1 MFYRNASV
9 RQALDRKGKPWR
21 AVIEY
26 TDPVTGKRKQKI
38 KALPDAKGKKDAKK
52 LADEW
57 LAEMNNAVQSMAPA
71 EQGKTIREMIES
83 YEDYRLSVGEI
94 ENSTHLKNLSI
105 GKNYIFPYLGD
116 NLFTTL
122 DRIDIN
128 TWLTKL
134 FDKGL
139 SPRTVRT
146 AYTELKK
153 IYNYY
158 YEIGDIAKNP
168 FNGVKAPREGKPKV
182 THLTNKQMDDFLS
195 ALSLEYP
202 QKTDPMY
209 IGCLLAFYSGLRR
222 GEICGLRW
230 RNIDFENNTITVD
243 SAIGIGKGG
252 NYTKPPK
259 TKSSN
264 RAFPM
269 LPQLRDALK
278 EAYDALKPENSWY
291 VIGKKD
297 SFMSLQTFTSNF
309 QKLAE
314 AHDLKDCYG
323 KRITPHGL
331 RHNLA
336 TVGIRSGM
344 DIASLSL
351 MMGHASRAMTL
362 DTYGDANPD
371 ALKTAAEKLGLRFSD
386 DSDLAVGDELADKLD
401 AIEERLKGSQK

>member
-1 MFYRNASV
+1 MFYFNPTV
-9 RQALDRKGKPWR
+9 KQCLTRKGKPWR
-21 AVIEY
+21 ASLDY
-26 TDPVTGKRKQKI
+26 KDPITGKRRQKT
-38 KALPDAKGKKDAKK
+38 KMLNSAKGKKEAQKQ
-52 LADEW
+52 ANEW
-57 LAEMNNAVQSMAPA
+57 LAELNNSVKTLAPTD
-71 EQGKTIREMIES
+71 QGKTVKEMLEG
-83 YEDYRLSVGEI
+83 YEDYRFSVGEI
-94 ENSTHLKNLSI
+94 ESSTHQKNLSI

-116 NLFTTL
+116 NLFATL

-128 TWLTKL
+128 TWLAKL
-134 FDKGL
+134 FERGL
-139 SPRTVRT
+139 APRTVRT

-158 YEIGDIAKNP
+158 YEIGDIARNP
-168 FNGVKAPREGKPKV
+168 FNGVKAPKEGKPRV
-182 THLTNKQMDDFLS
+182 THLTKDQMDDFLS
-195 ALSLEYP
+195 AVYQEYEP
-202 QKTDPMY
+202 TDPMY
-209 IGCLLAFYSGLRR
+209 IGCLLAYYSGLRR

-230 RNIDFENNTITVD
+230 RNIDFEKDTITVD

-264 RAFPM
+264 RTFPM
-269 LPQLRDALK
+269 LPQLHAVLK
-278 EAYDALKPENSWY
+278 DAYDTLKPENSWY

-297 SFMSLQTFTSNF
+297 SFMSLQAFTNNF
-309 QKLAE
+309 QALAE
-314 AHDLKDCYG
+314 RYDLKDCYG

-371 ALKTAAEKLGLRFSD
+371 ALKTAAEKLGLRFND
-386 DSDLAVGDELADKLD
+386 DTDLAIDDELADKLN
-401 AIEERLKGSQK
+401 AIEERLKGSND

>member
-1 MFYRNASV
+1 MFYYNPTV
-9 RQALDRKGKPWR
+9 KQCLDRKGKPWR
-21 AVIEY
+21 ASVDY
-26 TDPVTGKRKQKI
+26 KDPITGKRRQKS
-38 KALPDAKGKKDAKK
+38 KMLTSAKGKKEAQKQAND
-52 LADEW
+52 W
-57 LAEMNNAVQSMAPA
+57 LAELNDAVKTMAPT
-71 EQGKTIREMIES
+71 EQGKTIKEMLEA

-94 ENSTHLKNLSI
+94 ENSTHQKNLSI

-128 TWLTKL
+128 AWLTKL

-139 SPRTVRT
+139 APRTVRT

-158 YEIGDIAKNP
+158 YEIGDISKNP
-168 FNGVKAPREGKPKV
+168 FNGVKAPKEGKPRV
-182 THLTNKQMDDFLS
+182 THLTKEQMDDFLS
-195 ALSLEYP
+195 AVYSAYEP
-202 QKTDPMY
+202 TDPMY
-209 IGCLLAFYSGLRR
+209 IGCLLAYYSGLRR

-230 RNIDFENNTITVD
+230 RNIDFEKNTITVD

-264 RAFPM
+264 RTFPM
-269 LPQLRDALK
+269 LPQLREALK
-278 EAYDALKPENSWY
+278 VVYDTLQPENSWY

-297 SFMSLQTFTSNF
+297 NFMSLQAFTNSF
-309 QKLAE
+309 QELAK
-314 AHDLKDCYG
+314 AYDLKDCYG

-386 DSDLAVGDELADKLD
+386 DSELALDDELAEKMNS
-401 AIEERLKGSQK
+401 IEERLKASKE

>member
-21 AVIEY
+21 AIIEY

-38 KALPDAKGKKDAKK
+38 KALPNASGKKEAKK

-57 LAEMNNAVQSMAPA
+57 LAEMNNAVKTMAPS
-71 EQGKTIREMIES
+71 EQGKTVKEMIES
-83 YEDYRLSVGEI
+83 FEDYRLSVGEI
-94 ENSTHLKNLSI
+94 EKSTYQKNITIS
-105 GKNYIFPYLGD
+105 KNYIYPFLGD
-116 NLFTTL
+116 NLFISV
-122 DRIDIN
+122 DRVDIT

-134 FDKGL
+134 FGKGL
-139 SPRTVRT
+139 SPRTVRN
-146 AYTELKK
+146 AFAQLKK

-158 YEIGDIAKNP
+158 SEIGDIGKNP
-168 FNGVKAPREGKPKV
+168 FNGIKAPKDGKPRV
-182 THLTNKQMDDFLS
+182 THLTKEQMDDFLAAVYS
-195 ALSLEYP
+195 EYEP
-202 QKTDPMY
+202 TDPMY
-209 IGCLLAFYSGLRR
+209 VGCLLAYYGGLRR
-222 GEICGLRW
+222 GEICALRW
-230 RNIDFENNTITVD
+230 RNIDFEKNTITVD
-243 SAIGIGKGG
+243 SAIGIGNGG

-259 TKSSN
+259 TQSSN
-264 RAFPM
+264 RTFPM
-269 LPQLRDALK
+269 VPQLREALK
-278 EAYDALKPENSWY
+278 TRFDYLKPDNSWF

-297 SFMSLQTFTSNF
+297 SFMSLQAFTNSF
-309 QKLAE
+309 QELAK
-314 AHDLKDCYG
+314 AYDLKDCYG

-371 ALKTAAEKLGLRFSD
+371 ALKTAAEKLSLRFSD
-386 DSDLAVGDELADKLD
+386 DSDLAIDDELAEKLNS
-401 AIEERLKGSQK
+401 IEERLKESKE

>member
-1 MFYRNASV
+1 MFYRNPSV

-21 AVIEY
+21 AIIEY

-38 KALPDAKGKKDAKK
+38 KALPTAKGKKEAKK

-57 LAEMNNAVQSMAPA
+57 LAEMNNSVQSMAPV
-71 EQGKTIREMIES
+71 EQGKTIREMLES

-94 ENSTHLKNLSI
+94 ENSTHQKNLSI

-116 NLFTTL
+116 YLFTTL
-122 DRIDIN
+122 DRVDIN
-128 TWLTKL
+128 AWLTKL

-139 SPRTVRT
+139 APRTVRT

-158 YEIGDIAKNP
+158 YEIGDISKNP
-168 FNGVKAPREGKPKV
+168 FNGVKAPKEGKPRV
-182 THLTNKQMDDFLS
+182 THLTKEQMDDFLS
-195 ALSLEYP
+195 AVYSAYKP
-202 QKTDPMY
+202 TDPMY
-209 IGCLLAFYSGLRR
+209 LGCMLAYYSGLRR

-230 RNIDFENNTITVD
+230 RNIDFEKDTITVD

-264 RAFPM
+264 RTFPM
-269 LPQLRDALK
+269 LPQLHDALK
-278 EAYDALKPENSWY
+278 TAYDTLNPDNSWY

-297 SFMSLQTFTSNF
+297 SFMSLQAFTNNF
-309 QKLAE
+309 QELAK
-314 AHDLKDCYG
+314 AYDLKDCYG

-371 ALKTAAEKLGLRFSD
+371 ALKTATDKLGLQFND
-386 DSDLAVGDELADKLD
+386 DSDLAVDDALADKLN
-401 AIEERLKGSQK
+401 AVEERLKKGKE